1 MHYTDNRYE
10 GIFLLTKDQILRKLL
25 SVDLELAKQLIIS
38 YIRNYFI
45 RSHAKMAIMGLSGG
59 VDSSTTLALLVEAL
73 GSDRVHVLIL
83 PYEGVSPKRDIED
96 AISLSESFK
105 VKYDVISIKPMV
117 DSFRNILE
125 RNLGNLERIT
135 IGNIM
140 ARTRMITLYA
150 YANNLGGLVVGT
162 GDKSEIMIGYFTKYG
177 DGAADIMP
185 IGDLYKTQVRR
196 LALKLGVPEE
206 IAFKTSSPALWAGQE
221 AEAEL
226 GAKYEDIDAVL
237 YALIELGLDPSEV
250 LEIKDID
257 KKVITLVLSRVS
269 KYEHKRKPPA
279 IPNIQKII
287 AYLSENQEISYPP
300 KKSQ

>member
-1 MHYTDNRYE
+1 M
-10 GIFLLTKDQILRKLL
+10 LTKDQILRKLL
-25 SVDLELAKQLIIS
+25 SVNLELAKQLIVS

-45 RSHAKMAIMGLSGG
+45 RSHAKVAIMGLSGG

-73 GSDRVHVLIL
+73 GNNRVHVLIL

-105 VKYDVISIKPMV
+105 VKYDVIGIKPMV
-117 DSFRNILE
+117 NNFKSILE
-125 RNLGNLERIT
+125 RNLGDLKRVT

-196 LALKLGVPEE
+196 LALKL
-206 IAFKTSSPALWAGQE
+206 AFKTSSPALWAGQE

-226 GAKYEDIDAVL
+226 GAKYEDIDVVL

-250 LEIKDID
+250 LKIGDID
-257 KKVITLVLSRVS
+257 KKVKTLVLSRIS

-287 AYLSENQEISYPP
+287 AYLSEN
-300 KKSQ
+300 